1 MAKDDYHVVVCR
13 LLTILYGYFKT
24 GERVDGSVLTAAAFG
39 IPEGYFVNVIEALLQ
54 QGFVT
59 GAEIIII
66 GGIESVKLTNLKIT
80 PAGIEYLSEN
90 SMMKKAVKFLKE
102 AKSVIPGI

>member
-1 MAKDDYHVVVCR
+1 M
-13 LLTILYGYFKT
+13 
-24 GERVDGSVLTAAAFG
+24 
-39 IPEGYFVNVIEALLQ
+39 IEALLQ